1 MYLHVHLYM
10 YMYIQHVLHVFLP
23 SLYNYPALGAGGG
36 GDSGQVHNA
45 LQIPA
50 GQGAVYTQLPLLFIS
65 HCKHSLLF
73 IVLFPRL
80 SFLACTCTY
89 VFI

>member
-1 MYLHVHLYM
+1 MYLHVHLYIYM

-50 GQGAVYTQLPLLFIS
+50 GQGAVYTVCTHSCP

-73 IVLFPRL
+73 ISLKTQLV
-80 SFLACTCTY
+80 
-89 VFI
+89 VH